1 MFIGGAGPRLYAL
14 GFFLNTV
21 WFQCMGMNTRY
32 NRRWMYSLAMVLI
45 ACQMVLAAFAAPALT
60 GVFTVRQPDGTQ
72 LSIEQFGDE
81 HLHWTATTDGVF
93 VINRNGAYYVAAI
106 DSDGDLSSTD
116 VLAHAEEM
124 RDGRERQLIALQL
137 SRLSLFHQRQ
147 NCAGTRFPNIHSDGK
162 YFPHQGSP
170 RVLTILVA
178 FQDSAFTVND
188 PAGAFDQYL
197 NGETQKDLGNKNH
210 YNLASVR
217 QYFDICSRGQF
228 TPQFDIVGPVTLPH
242 EMAYYGGNSN
252 TGKDDKFF
260 TFCSESIQKADEEG
274 LVNDWTVYDND
285 GDGTV
290 EMVCIIYAGYGQNQG
305 GGVETL
311 WAQAK
316 RLDMEAA
323 GGTKISFFNC
333 SPEHYYPNNKIDGEG
348 IAVKDYINGTG
359 VFTHEMSHC
368 MGLPDLYQT
377 SGDKTNNQGME
388 SWDIM
393 DYGLYN
399 RNGYA
404 PAPYTAWEQEV
415 MGWIDIEPIT
425 ASQHISDLT
434 PLEEGGKAFK
444 WVNPASENG
453 NEYIVMESI
462 MERGLSTYAYG
473 SGLLVYHVAYPR
485 RAINLGDDPNNT
497 IGRPSVA
504 VVPASGTLINVSI
517 SGSGKQYTKAEWKS
531 SMAGAVF
538 PGINEVNSLTP
549 ELELPNYLFYD
560 GDDASLPVELELHDI
575 TLSDNGVSFD
585 IKTPEPDGIRPARPS
600 LAESRHEWYDLLGHK
615 LGSSPANGN
624 RLYIDR
630 VTGRKYLTKE

>member
-1 MFIGGAGPRLYAL
+1 
-14 GFFLNTV
+14 
-21 WFQCMGMNTRY
+21 
-32 NRRWMYSLAMVLI
+32 MVLI
-45 ACQMVLAAFAAPALT
+45 ASQMALAAFAAPALT
-60 GVFTVRQPDGTQ
+60 GAFTVRQPDGT
-72 LSIEQFGDE
+72 LLNVEQFGDE
-81 HLHWTATTDGVF
+81 NLHWTVTTDGVF

-106 DSDGDLSSTD
+106 DEWGELSSTD
-116 VLAHAEEM
+116 VLAHAEEL
-124 RDGRERQLIALQL
+124 RDSKELQLIALQ
-137 SRLSLFHQRQ
+137 STRLSLFHQRQ
-147 NCAGTRFPNIHSDGK
+147 NSTETRSPNIFSGGK

-178 FQDSAFTVND
+178 FQDSAFTINNPVD
-188 PAGAFDQYL
+188 AFDQYL

-210 YNLASVR
+210 YNQTSVR

-242 EMAYYGGNSN
+242 EMTYYGSDTETRHDGRFS
-252 TGKDDKFF
+252 
-260 TFCSESIQKADEEG
+260 TFCREAVTQAKDHVS
-274 LVNDWTVYDND
+274 DWSVYDND

-290 EMVCIIYAGYGQNQG
+290 EMVCIVYAGYGQNQG

-311 WAQAK
+311 WAKSDRMDIEVA
-316 RLDMEAA
+316 DVP
-323 GGTKISFFNC
+323 KISFFNC
-333 SPEHYYPNNKIDGEG
+333 SPEHYYPSSKIDEEG
-348 IAVKDYINGTG
+348 VAIKDYINGTG

-377 SGDKTNNQGME
+377 KGNYINNQSME

-393 DYGLYN
+393 DYGMYN

-415 MGWIDIEPIT
+415 MGWIEIEPIT

-444 WVNPASENG
+444 WVNPADENG
-453 NEYIVMESI
+453 NEYIVMECI

-473 SGLLVYHVAYPR
+473 SGLLVYHVAYPHSVVKLED
-485 RAINLGDDPNNT
+485 NPNNT

-504 VVPASGTLINVSI
+504 VVPASGTLINISI

-560 GDDASLPVELELHDI
+560 GDDASLPIELELHDI
-575 TLSDNGVSFD
+575 TLSDNGVSFY

-600 LAESRHEWYDLLGHK
+600 LAESLHEWYDLLGHK